1 MSTNE
6 TAAPDFS
13 EAWREWA
20 TQSERQWNE
29 FFNQMM
35 GTEEFSQSLGR
46 NLDVFLHFQKT
57 MNEAMGSFF
66 TAMNV
71 PTRTDVLALGDRMLA
86 LAGTVADGAFLA
98 WCPPG
103 EVATKRAV
111 VHEAAR
117 AAGRDP
123 DSVELVCSFWGYA
136 GDRPDEARERM
147 RRAVLAYA
155 MVPTHQHCFAGC
167 FPRLTEAAEAWAAGD
182 RREALDCVDDAVVE
196 AVCAVGEDAVRR
208 RVAEYRDVGIDTPIL
223 LPTGVMPGD
232 SEGSMQTVLRCA
244 P

>member
-13 EAWREWA
+13 EAWRQWA

-86 LAGTVADGAFLA
+86 IENRLAALEAQLSAALA
-98 WCPPG
+98 AGPASDTNAKP
-103 EVATKRAV
+103 ARPKRTKRPP
-111 VHEAAR
+111 
-117 AAGRDP
+117 AAG
-123 DSVELVCSFWGYA
+123 G
-136 GDRPDEARERM
+136 EAP
-147 RRAVLAYA
+147 AN
-155 MVPTHQHCFAGC
+155 
-167 FPRLTEAAEAWAAGD
+167 
-182 RREALDCVDDAVVE
+182 
-196 AVCAVGEDAVRR
+196 
-208 RVAEYRDVGIDTPIL
+208 
-223 LPTGVMPGD
+223 
-232 SEGSMQTVLRCA
+232 
-244 P
+244 

>member
-13 EAWREWA
+13 EAWRQWA

-86 LAGTVADGAFLA
+86 IENRLAALEAQLSAALATAPANGTNAKARPKRTRR
-98 WCPPG
+98 PP
-103 EVATKRAV
+103 
-111 VHEAAR
+111 
-117 AAGRDP
+117 AAG
-123 DSVELVCSFWGYA
+123 
-136 GDRPDEARERM
+136 
-147 RRAVLAYA
+147 
-155 MVPTHQHCFAGC
+155 
-167 FPRLTEAAEAWAAGD
+167 
-182 RREALDCVDDAVVE
+182 
-196 AVCAVGEDAVRR
+196 GETAN
-208 RVAEYRDVGIDTPIL
+208 
-223 LPTGVMPGD
+223 
-232 SEGSMQTVLRCA
+232 
-244 P
+244 

>member
-6 TAAPDFS
+6 TSAPDFS

-86 LAGTVADGAFLA
+86 IENRLAALEAQLSAALAAAPANGTNSRARPKRTRR
-98 WCPPG
+98 PP
-103 EVATKRAV
+103 A
-111 VHEAAR
+111 
-117 AAGRDP
+117 
-123 DSVELVCSFWGYA
+123 
-136 GDRPDEARERM
+136 
-147 RRAVLAYA
+147 
-155 MVPTHQHCFAGC
+155 
-167 FPRLTEAAEAWAAGD
+167 AAE
-182 RREALDCVDDAVVE
+182 
-196 AVCAVGEDAVRR
+196 GETAN
-208 RVAEYRDVGIDTPIL
+208 
-223 LPTGVMPGD
+223 
-232 SEGSMQTVLRCA
+232 
-244 P
+244 

>member
-6 TAAPDFS
+6 SAAPDFS

-86 LAGTVADGAFLA
+86 IENRLAALEAQLSAALA
-98 WCPPG
+98 AVPSTNTNAKP
-103 EVATKRAV
+103 ARPKRTKRPPT
-111 VHEAAR
+111 AAKEEP
-117 AAGRDP
+117 AN
-123 DSVELVCSFWGYA
+123 
-136 GDRPDEARERM
+136 
-147 RRAVLAYA
+147 
-155 MVPTHQHCFAGC
+155 
-167 FPRLTEAAEAWAAGD
+167 
-182 RREALDCVDDAVVE
+182 
-196 AVCAVGEDAVRR
+196 
-208 RVAEYRDVGIDTPIL
+208 
-223 LPTGVMPGD
+223 
-232 SEGSMQTVLRCA
+232 
-244 P
+244 

>member
-6 TAAPDFS
+6 TSAPDFS
-13 EAWREWA
+13 EAWRQWA

-86 LAGTVADGAFLA
+86 IENRLAAI
-98 WCPPG
+98 
-103 EVATKRAV
+103 
-111 VHEAAR
+111 EAQL
-117 AAGRDP
+117 
-123 DSVELVCSFWGYA
+123 S
-136 GDRPDEARERM
+136 
-147 RRAVLAYA
+147 AVLAN
-155 MVPTHQHCFAGC
+155 PPAGGG
-167 FPRLTEAAEAWAAGD
+167 AAKPS
-182 RREALDCVDDAVVE
+182 RPKRTK
-196 AVCAVGEDAVRR
+196 R
-208 RVAEYRDVGIDTPIL
+208 P
-223 LPTGVMPGD
+223 PGG
-232 SEGSMQTVLRCA
+232 SEGGASN
-244 P
+244 

>member
-13 EAWREWA
+13 EAWRQWA

-29 FFNQMM
+29 FFNQLM

-86 LAGTVADGAFLA
+86 IENRLAALEAQLSAALAAAPANGTNAKARPKRTRR
-98 WCPPG
+98 PP
-103 EVATKRAV
+103 A
-111 VHEAAR
+111 
-117 AAGRDP
+117 
-123 DSVELVCSFWGYA
+123 
-136 GDRPDEARERM
+136 
-147 RRAVLAYA
+147 
-155 MVPTHQHCFAGC
+155 
-167 FPRLTEAAEAWAAGD
+167 AAE
-182 RREALDCVDDAVVE
+182 
-196 AVCAVGEDAVRR
+196 GETAN
-208 RVAEYRDVGIDTPIL
+208 
-223 LPTGVMPGD
+223 
-232 SEGSMQTVLRCA
+232 
-244 P
+244 

>member
-66 TAMNV
+66 TAI
-71 PTRTDVLALGDRMLA
+71 AWSQ
-86 LAGTVADGAFLA
+86 AG
-98 WCPPG
+98 
-103 EVATKRAV
+103 
-111 VHEAAR
+111 
-117 AAGRDP
+117 
-123 DSVELVCSFWGYA
+123 
-136 GDRPDEARERM
+136 
-147 RRAVLAYA
+147 
-155 MVPTHQHCFAGC
+155 
-167 FPRLTEAAEAWAAGD
+167 
-182 RREALDCVDDAVVE
+182 
-196 AVCAVGEDAVRR
+196 
-208 RVAEYRDVGIDTPIL
+208 
-223 LPTGVMPGD
+223 
-232 SEGSMQTVLRCA
+232 
-244 P
+244 

>member
-6 TAAPDFS
+6 TSAPDFS
-13 EAWREWA
+13 EAWRQWA

-86 LAGTVADGAFLA
+86 IENRLAALEAQLSAALANAPAGGAA
-98 WCPPG
+98 SKPARPKR
-103 EVATKRAV
+103 TKRP
-111 VHEAAR
+111 
-117 AAGRDP
+117 AG
-123 DSVELVCSFWGYA
+123 G
-136 GDRPDEARERM
+136 
-147 RRAVLAYA
+147 
-155 MVPTHQHCFAGC
+155 
-167 FPRLTEAAEAWAAGD
+167 
-182 RREALDCVDDAVVE
+182 
-196 AVCAVGEDAVRR
+196 
-208 RVAEYRDVGIDTPIL
+208 
-223 LPTGVMPGD
+223 
-232 SEGSMQTVLRCA
+232 SEGGSSN
-244 P
+244 